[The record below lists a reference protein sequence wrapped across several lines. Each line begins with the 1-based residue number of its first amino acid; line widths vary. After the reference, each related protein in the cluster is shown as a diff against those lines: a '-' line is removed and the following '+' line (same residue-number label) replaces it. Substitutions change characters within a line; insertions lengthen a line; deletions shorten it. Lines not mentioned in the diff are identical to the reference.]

1 MEIIKNAKVIDSESL
16 ITPDYS
22 IAGVFVQRRVL
33 AGHEDELFEVIGQK
47 DFRTKGL
54 LFIDHPGLY
63 RSKFNDTDFLLEV
76 LERVPNLVLSCNELG
91 LLFEIKNK
99 LSEYEKHLKIAHKR
113 VCKGVDFYL
122 YPRMFQNDNMVNDI
136 VNRANKGIKIMVS
149 GSNFPNGRESRL
161 PEIESRLNERGRVL
175 VYTNTPRLVKQ
186 SLKHF

>member
-16 ITPDYS
+16 IRPDYS
-22 IAGVFVQRRVL
+22 IAGVFVQRRTL
-33 AGHEDELFEVIGQK
+33 SGHEEELFEVIGQK
-47 DFRTKGL
+47 DFKTKGL
-54 LFIDHPGLY
+54 LFVDHPCLY
-63 RSKFNDTDFLLEV
+63 RSKFNDTDFLLEL

-91 LLFEIKNK
+91 LLFEMKNK
-99 LSEYEKHLKIAHKR
+99 LSEYERHLKIAHKR

-161 PEIESRLNERGRVL
+161 SEIESRLNERARVL